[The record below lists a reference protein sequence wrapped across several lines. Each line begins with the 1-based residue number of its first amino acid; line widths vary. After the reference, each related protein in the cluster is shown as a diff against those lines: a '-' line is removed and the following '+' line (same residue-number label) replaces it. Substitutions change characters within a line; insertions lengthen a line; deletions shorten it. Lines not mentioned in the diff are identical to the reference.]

1 MAGLV
6 SHILLAITALVHQ
19 AFQEMNVRS
28 PFHLITVRLLR
39 VKTAEVAS
47 RHLTNKTLTDV
58 TVNKVFPAGIVKVV
72 SACLKRITTLHV
84 SLILTLQPGIEI
96 RQEAQSQHSKDIT
109 TCTLIHLGYPLGI
122 TTISMTKTLPLKIK
136 TIA

>member
-47 RHLTNKTLTDV
+47 KHLTNKTLTDV
-58 TVNKVFPAGIVKVV
+58 TVNKVFPAGIVKVM
-72 SACLKRITTLHV
+72 SACLKSITTLHV
-84 SLILTLQPGIEI
+84 SLILTPQPGVEV
-96 RQEAQSQHSKDIT
+96 RKEAQSQHSKEIT
-109 TCTLIHLGYPLGI
+109 TCTLIRRGYPCI
-122 TTISMTKTLPLKIK
+122 QVISMTKTLPLKIK

>member
-19 AFQEMNVRS
+19 AFQEMIVRS

-47 RHLTNKTLTDV
+47 KHLTNETLTDV
-58 TVNKVFPAGIVKVV
+58 TVDKVFPAGIVKVGSPFKHLLNCIMFV
-72 SACLKRITTLHV
+72 S
-84 SLILTLQPGIEI
+84 
-96 RQEAQSQHSKDIT
+96 
-109 TCTLIHLGYPLGI
+109 
-122 TTISMTKTLPLKIK
+122 
-136 TIA
+136 